1 MLHVGHAAQHGQHP
15 GIRPREAEGP
25 RRHAPAGFAL
35 LEAGDDVIVDLR
47 QTAAQQ
53 RFHDDGRNAAPGQLA
68 VEVLG
73 VGVPRVDLPGMPPV
87 EVVHLD
93 LHEIPP
99 IAVVSGKQTVED
111 AYIAVVREAEVAYA
125 ARLAFGEEKIE
136 HPVPDVAGLELLHA
150 AAHAHAVQ
158 QHVVDV
164 IHLQFAER
172 IAIHGQR
179 RLAAP
184 GRRGEVREF
193 RGDEILLAGV
203 ALESDAR
210 DALGLPLAVGRG
222 GVEIVHPV
230 RNGEIHQP
238 VHRLLVDLVG
248 IGSVTAHGRP
258 AHAAVSEQRNLLAR
272 PGIDAESHRIGRN
285 LSGSG
290 GTVRCGT
297 ALRGAPG
304 QCRRRYGG
312 PGTEPFEKLP
322 AADRVSVFRIHTFS
336 DQMILCCSCPS
347 T

>member
-1 MLHVGHAAQHGQHP
+1 
-15 GIRPREAEGP
+15 
-25 RRHAPAGFAL
+25 
-35 LEAGDDVIVDLR
+35 
-47 QTAAQQ
+47 
-53 RFHDDGRNAAPGQLA
+53 
-68 VEVLG
+68 
-73 VGVPRVDLPGMPPV
+73 MP
-87 EVVHLD
+87 
-93 LHEIPP
+93 
-99 IAVVSGKQTVED
+99 
-111 AYIAVVREAEVAYA
+111 
-125 ARLAFGEEKIE
+125 
-136 HPVPDVAGLELLHA
+136 
-150 AAHAHAVQ
+150 
-158 QHVVDV
+158 
-164 IHLQFAER
+164 
-172 IAIHGQR
+172 IHGQR

-193 RGDEILLAGV
+193 RSDEILLAGV

-272 PGIDAESHRIGRN
+272 PGLMRKVIASVGISPEAEAPSAAGPR
-285 LSGSG
+285 SGAHPANAA
-290 GTVRCGT
+290 VDT
-297 ALRGAPG
+297 AA
-304 QCRRRYGG
+304 